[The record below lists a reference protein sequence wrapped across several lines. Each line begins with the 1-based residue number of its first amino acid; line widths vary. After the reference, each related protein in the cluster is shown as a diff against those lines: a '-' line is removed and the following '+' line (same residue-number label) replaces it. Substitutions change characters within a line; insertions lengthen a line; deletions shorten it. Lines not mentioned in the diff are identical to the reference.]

1 MSSNMISLEDFVR
14 YTETYTPFPWEI
26 ADDGF
31 QAADMK
37 GKHSV
42 LINLVRFWKI
52 VNAVRESVPLFRNV
66 VDVGPFPGAMIKIL
80 HHYFSQDFKYW
91 AVGLG
96 LSEGYCRAME
106 DLGGSCFETE
116 LDPEFIEPEPVRTW
130 PMRDVDCVLLLDVIE
145 HLTNPTPCLDAINRA
160 LRPGGVLILT
170 TDNLTS
176 FANAYQMA
184 RRGHSPNIH
193 PVRSS
198 QFYRGDWRPHFREF
212 SADELRFFLEHSGFS
227 VVRHEYFERKQGDY
241 FLDHGGYVFDRQ
253 RYRGIKGLIHK
264 AILRFGSHLM
274 DHQIVVAT
282 KTDEGDDV
290 VGRRPAPTKS
300 IAEWMEMRAKFG
312 L

>member
-1 MSSNMISLEDFVR
+1 MSNAVGLEDFIR
-14 YTETYTPFPWEI
+14 YAETYTPFPWEI
-26 ADDGF
+26 SDDDRF
-31 QAADMK
+31 QAADIK

-42 LINLVRFWKI
+42 LVNLVRFWKI
-52 VNAVRESVPLFRNV
+52 VNALRETVPSFGTV

-80 HHYFSQDFKYW
+80 RHYFPQDFKYW

-96 LSEGYCRAME
+96 LSESYCRAME

-116 LDPEFIEPEPVRTW
+116 LDPEFVEPEPVRTW

-145 HLTNPTPCLDAINRA
+145 HLTNPTHCLDAINRA
-160 LRPGGVLILT
+160 MRAGGVLVLT

-176 FANAYQMA
+176 FANVYQMA

-198 QFYRGDWRPHFREF
+198 QFYRGEWRPHFREF
-212 SADELRFFLEHSGFS
+212 SADELRFFLEYSGFS
-227 VVRHEYFERKQGDY
+227 VKRHEYFERKQGDY
-241 FLDHGGYVFDRQ
+241 FLDSDGHVLDRHRQ
-253 RYRGIKGLIHK
+253 RGIKGLIQK
-264 AILRFGSHLM
+264 AILCVGGHLM

-282 KTDEGDDV
+282 KVAEADDV
-290 VGRRPAPTKS
+290 SVRRPVPTRSK
-300 IAEWMEMRAKFG
+300 AEWMEMRARLG